1 MILHLTK
8 EDKTWKMDPL
18 TTEQEQKIH
27 GMYDYE

>member
-1 MILHLTK
+1 MTFHLTK
-8 EDKTWKMDPL
+8 KDKEWQMDPL